1 MGSLASDME
10 HEAWLISL
18 RQPALLAAGIQ
29 TSNLH
34 RITSSDPNHL
44 VAQRQRENAVQR
56 NTINITDP
64 AVQYF
69 YMMNSNQ
76 HPQQGQRH
84 EASESGSNTP
94 NPFMGGQQQS
104 AQNAQQNPQSVHQAQ
119 SHLQQQHS
127 GYPPGAS
134 AAFPYGHP
142 SYNSPYQQAYANQF
156 GYSHQL
162 GGYGGSVGGYPTQK
176 QGGGAMYGAP
186 QGYAQSYEQHSSSP
200 ANASAFAQNQQGSM
214 RSASGMGS
222 GLGGLDD
229 YGRQSAHPTSHH
241 QQGGYG
247 GMNDPFSRSTSGF
260 GTASG
265 AYGQQSMV
273 SGQDEALK
281 PYGDAKGGPSPA
293 LGQPG
298 RPGSAA
304 NSVAGTAQSGLPPP
318 QSQHSAFGGGY
329 PGFPGQGSQYGG
341 LGGLGSHQQQS
352 QGGMGG
358 QTGYGGYGGNQFNQT
373 YGQYGA
379 RGGWGQQY
387 SQH

>member
-1 MGSLASDME
+1 MQLNDINIKAPAANTSKTTNAD
-10 HEAWLISL
+10 LIS
-18 RQPALLAAGIQ
+18 
-29 TSNLH
+29 
-34 RITSSDPNHL
+34 
-44 VAQRQRENAVQR
+44 
-56 NTINITDP
+56 
-64 AVQYF
+64 
-69 YMMNSNQ
+69 
-76 HPQQGQRH
+76 QQGQQRY
-84 EASESGSNTP
+84 EAPGSGTTTP
-94 NPFMGGQQQS
+94 NPLMGGQQQS
-104 AQNAQQNPQSVHQAQ
+104 VQNPQQTQQSMHQAQ

-156 GYSHQL
+156 GFSHQL
-162 GGYGGSVGGYPTQK
+162 GGYGGSLGGYPTQK
-176 QGGGAMYGAP
+176 QSGGAMYGAP

-200 ANASAFAQNQQGSM
+200 ANAGAFAQNQHASM
-214 RSASGMGS
+214 RSASGMSS

-229 YGRQSAHPTSHH
+229 YGRQSAQPTSHQ

-247 GMNDPFSRSTSGF
+247 GMNDPFARTASGF
-260 GTASG
+260 GAPG
-265 AYGQQSMV
+265 VYGQQSMGA
-273 SGQDEALK
+273 GQDDALK

-304 NSVAGTAQSGLPPP
+304 NSAAGTTQSGLPPP

-358 QTGYGGYGGNQFNQT
+358 QGGYGGYGGNNFNQT
-373 YGQYGA
+373 YGQYGS
-379 RGGWGQQY
+379 RGGWGHQY